1 MKLAFVELIAELYR
15 DQSAVTTVEY
25 ALIAALVVVAALVAV
40 AQLEQAE
47 TSALNS
53 GKGYF
58 EGGQ

>member
-1 MKLAFVELIAELYR
+1 MKLAFVELIATMYR

-25 ALIAALVVVAALVAV
+25 ALVAALIAVAALVA
-40 AQLEQAE
+40 ATQLGQAE
-47 TSALNS
+47 TNVLNA